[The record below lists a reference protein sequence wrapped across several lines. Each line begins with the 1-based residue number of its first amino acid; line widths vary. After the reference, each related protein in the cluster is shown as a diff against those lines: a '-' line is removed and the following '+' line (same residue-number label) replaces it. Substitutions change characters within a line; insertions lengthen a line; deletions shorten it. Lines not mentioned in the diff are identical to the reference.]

1 MSCEKKVYL
10 CYEVNNHQLAL
21 ECGAVNGI
29 KTFGSID
36 KTVEWVL
43 ERVKCG
49 TDDGYIVDAEYGEV
63 TLDRLIKE
71 LNDDGGIYITMF
83 NGYQEN
89 WDVSYDII
97 VQRTEVEQ

>member
-1 MSCEKKVYL
+1 MNETEKMVYL

-21 ECGAVNGI
+21 ECGAVNEI
-29 KTFGSID
+29 KAFCSIN

-49 TDDGYIVDAEYGEV
+49 TDDCYIVDAEYGDV
-63 TLDRLIKE
+63 TPDRLLYE
-71 LNDDGGIYITMF
+71 LTTDGCIDITLF

-89 WDVSYDII
+89 WDVSYDVI
-97 VQRTEVEQ
+97 VRKVEVK

>member
-1 MSCEKKVYL
+1 MSREKKVYL
-10 CYEVNNHQLAL
+10 YYEVNNHQLAL
-21 ECGAVNGI
+21 ECGVVNEI
-29 KTFGSID
+29 KAFGDIN
-36 KTVEWVL
+36 KTVAWVL
-43 ERVKCG
+43 ERVKYG

>member
-21 ECGAVNGI
+21 ECGAVNEI
-29 KTFGSID
+29 KAFGSVD
-36 KTVEWVL
+36 KTAAWVL

-71 LNDDGGIYITMF
+71 LNDDGCVYITMF

-89 WDVSYDII
+89 WDVSYAII

>member
-1 MSCEKKVYL
+1 MSCEIKVYL
-10 CYEVNNHQLAL
+10 CYEENRNQLFL
-21 ECGAVNGI
+21 ECGAVDEL
-29 KTFGSID
+29 KAFGSID

-97 VQRTEVEQ
+97 VQRTEAEQ

>member
-1 MSCEKKVYL
+1 MYL

-21 ECGAVNGI
+21 ECGAVNEI
-29 KTFGSID
+29 KAFCSIN

-49 TDDGYIVDAEYGEV
+49 TDDCYIVDAEYGEV
-63 TLDRLIKE
+63 TLDRLIKK
-71 LNDDGGIYITMF
+71 LNDTGGIYITMF